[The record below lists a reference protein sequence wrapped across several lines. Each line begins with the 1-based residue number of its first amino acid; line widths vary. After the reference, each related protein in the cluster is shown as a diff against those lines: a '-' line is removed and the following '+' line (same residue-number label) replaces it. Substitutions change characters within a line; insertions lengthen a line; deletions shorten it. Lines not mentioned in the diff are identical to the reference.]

1 MSSGTITTSPAPRN
15 RARRLGSVLLFGFT
29 AFLAILTVAPLAWM
43 ISASFKPGDE
53 TFSPNIIPLHPTL
66 DNFTYVFTALPFWR
80 YILNSFFVAG
90 SVTVIALWFHS
101 MAGFALAR
109 LKFPGREAIFLII
122 FSTFL
127 VSLPVIIVPLFI
139 LVRQMGMVN
148 SYAGLIIPAIFN
160 AFGIFLLRQFYIAI
174 PQELQEAAVIDGAGY
189 FKIYWNIMLPLS
201 RPILAALAVFFFLA
215 NWNAFIWPLT
225 ITNDQSLWVVQIA
238 IASFHQQY
246 SASWNYI
253 MAGSTIVA
261 LPTLLLF
268 FIFQKQLVESIKTSG
283 LK

>member
-1 MSSGTITTSPAPRN
+1 
-15 RARRLGSVLLFGFT
+15 
-29 AFLAILTVAPLAWM
+29 M
-43 ISASFKPGDE
+43 ISTSFKPGDE
-53 TFSPNIIPLHPTL
+53 VFSPSILPLHPTL
-66 DNFTYVFTALPFWR
+66 ENFRYVFTGLPFWR

-90 SVTVIALWFHS
+90 TVTVVALWFHS

-109 LKFPGREAIFLII
+109 LKFPGREAIFLAI

-148 SYAGLIIPAIFN
+148 TYAGLIIPAIFN
-160 AFGIFLLRQFYIAI
+160 ALGIFLLRQFYVAI
-174 PQELQEAAVIDGAGY
+174 PNELQEAAVIDGASY
-189 FKIYWNIMLPLS
+189 FRIYWNIMLPLS

-225 ITNDQSLWVVQIA
+225 ITNDRNLWVVQIA
-238 IASFHQQY
+238 IASFRQQY

-268 FIFQKQLVESIKTSG
+268 FIFQRQLVESIKTSG